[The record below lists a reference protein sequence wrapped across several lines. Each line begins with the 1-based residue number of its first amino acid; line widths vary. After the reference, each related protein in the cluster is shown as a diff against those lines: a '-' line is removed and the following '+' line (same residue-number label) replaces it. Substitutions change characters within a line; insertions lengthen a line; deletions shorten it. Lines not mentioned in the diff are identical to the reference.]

1 MQHDFGVERGR
12 ISDFGGDGSLRP
24 KPWSRPR
31 FSKPFAHFS
40 APKESG
46 DEAVT
51 LRRDRFWAKKRRF
64 GQVARAHGEMV

>member
-1 MQHDFGVERGR
+1 MQNDFGVEQGR

-40 APKESG
+40 ALKRVVTHCGETVFAPKSDVLG
-46 DEAVT
+46 
-51 LRRDRFWAKKRRF
+51 R
-64 GQVARAHGEMV
+64 